1 MNNYFRLVARISK
14 SHQLINLKQFTSSRS
29 VLLNNAKSN
38 IQNSGHNEKNS
49 WYNRVSVQG
58 VLKLKDLFDY
68 IVLGAFGVAIYYA
81 YQNFDNLKS
90 FKKEIDAQVVK
101 IDNFKHKCYSVK
113 DYILPEF
120 IVNKLQELK
129 AFEVRDSDVWV
140 ASFPKSG
147 N

>member
-1 MNNYFRLVARISK
+1 M
-14 SHQLINLKQFTSSRS
+14 
-29 VLLNNAKSN
+29 
-38 IQNSGHNEKNS
+38 
-49 WYNRVSVQG
+49 SVQG

-68 IVLGAFGVAIYYA
+68 LVLGAFGVAIYYA
-81 YQNFDNLKS
+81 YQNIDNLKS
-90 FKKEIDAQVVK
+90 FKKEIDAQIVN

-129 AFEVRDSDVWV
+129 AFEVRDNDVWI

-147 N
+147 K